1 MTMFDALRRV
11 FSTDNKPSTSTQ
23 SAVAVEHAFLGV
35 LTPDKNVPSV
45 LVGRTAYENRLV
57 DIRLSEDGVSMHEA
71 LALAELA
78 VRSLKNIDI
87 RARLLLA
94 DESLDGYNSDWRFGE
109 ALLEDGSTKAFEK
122 PMLSR
127 EEFCAKVQLETVE
140 ICGSSTITLWYSDDD
155 MFWGHDLFVTSFD
168 GLKLADIHVSIAG

>member
-1 MTMFDALRRV
+1 MTMFDALKRA
-11 FSTDNKPSTSTQ
+11 FSINNKLSTSTQ
-23 SAVAVEHAFLGV
+23 RALAVEHAFLGV

-45 LVGRTAYENRLV
+45 LVGHITYENRLV
-57 DIRLSEDGVSMHEA
+57 DIRLSEDGASMHEA

-94 DESLDGYNSDWRFGE
+94 DDSLGGYNSDWRFGE

-122 PMLSR
+122 PLLSKD
-127 EEFCAKVQLETVE
+127 EFCAKLQLKSVE

-155 MFWGHDLFVTSFD
+155 MFWGHGLFVTSFD
-168 GLKLADIHVSIAG
+168 GSNFADTHVSIAG